1 MLARMRVVI
10 PEPTDDPDI
19 SNQHSPIADLE
30 DRFALKNSHFR
41 IEECARIIQI
51 GDRRVLIADVG
62 GRERHAVLLIPQ
74 GFQWIHLRRPSGWS
88 ITSEDGHGQEE
99 QRHSGE
105 RDRIE
110 SIHFE

>member
-19 SNQHSPIADLE
+19 SNQ
-30 DRFALKNSHFR
+30 
-41 IEECARIIQI
+41 
-51 GDRRVLIADVG
+51 RVLIADVG